1 LFDNGTAD
9 GYIYLVQNNPAPLKY
24 ISPEF
29 AMQNYKMYIPLL
41 LLLCAFIVSC
51 SSATKTTGIQKAKTL
66 IGKWEGIDRTGKL
79 GAFQFFEDGNVI
91 LVIDGKPLGGPET
104 DGLSRLRFTANY
116 QKDPIEL
123 DIIAIDPSGAETGKI
138 LMIVRFVDSD
148 KIKIRTHFN
157 DARPDNF
164 NEETIDDTIVL
175 ERVNK

>member
-1 LFDNGTAD
+1 LFDNGTAG
-9 GYIYLVQNNPAPLKY
+9 GYSYLVQNNPAALKY

-29 AMQNYKMYIPLL
+29 AMQNHKTCIPLL
-41 LLLCAFIVSC
+41 LLLCAFFVSC
-51 SSATKTTGIQKAKTL
+51 SSATKTTDIQKARTL
-66 IGKWEGIDRTGKL
+66 VGKWEGIDRTGKL

-104 DGLSRLRFTANY
+104 DGLSRLRYTANF

-123 DIIAIDPSGAETGKI
+123 DIIGIDSSGAENGKI
-138 LMIVRFVDSD
+138 LMIIRFIDND

-157 DARPDNF
+157 DIRPDNF